1 MRELGIAVG
10 QGLSEKIANKTT
22 SWEKIKKVF
31 SKHDVLTNRT
41 DGKHFVGGH
50 FKNDHRNNEN
60 LLFRSMLAID
70 IDKSSRS
77 YESLLDLV
85 LFNIDDAF
93 LLYTTYRSTPEHP
106 RVRILVPLDRDV
118 TGEEYRVL
126 SKAYCDRLIG
136 EGIDGIDEASHKP
149 SQFMFYPASE
159 DGTGSVYIQDGDFL
173 PVDSFDL
180 TIEGDSESDDGI
192 EIKEPD
198 FEKPSESIFLSALN
212 SIPNEGEGLDYDQ
225 WFNVLCGIKNY
236 FGGDA
241 GKAVAMAFTDRSD
254 KNKNATKNF
263 DTTWRSI
270 DPNRHGK
277 GKGITYRTILGFA
290 RTHGWSDDVMEGFE
304 IVKSSMKEDTLS
316 KLSRKKNGRIENTA
330 ANCNWVIADPDLMG
344 MRIAFDEFKD
354 EILFS
359 RANGPWQSFGDSET
373 YEIRIRLDEIG
384 FVDTSID
391 KTRGA
396 IHYVAW
402 KNRFDSA
409 QLWLNSLKWDGVPR
423 IRTFLRDYFG
433 AEDSNYTHGV
443 SNYMWSAM
451 AGRIIS
457 PGIKAD
463 MVPVLVSPEGRR
475 KSSAVEAMAPQK
487 DLFTELNL
495 SAKDNDIS
503 RQLRGKI
510 VAEWAEL
517 GGMSRKEVEH
527 VKGFITRKCEEWTPK
542 FKEYQS
548 KYARRCIFIG
558 TTNNEK
564 FLVSDTGNR
573 RFLPLVINHCFDEE
587 IAAIRDQLWAEAA
600 AVFNTQGVLWQEA
613 HELGAEFQ
621 KAHMEE
627 DAWEEIIGDWLDQDA
642 NIDLGDDFLEGQ
654 NGDRKELTCT
664 LIAKNALN
672 LTEAQMNKMNLN
684 RIGRVL
690 RALDYENKPA
700 RIDGKLKKVWRK
712 MEKLPF

>member
-10 QGLSEKIANKTT
+10 QGLSEKIANKNT

-31 SKHDVLTNRT
+31 SKHDVLANRT
-41 DGKHFVGGH
+41 DGKHFVAGH

-60 LLFRSMLAID
+60 LLFRSMLTID
-70 IDKSSRS
+70 IDKSSLS
-77 YESLLDLV
+77 YESLLDMV
-85 LFNIDDAF
+85 LFNIDEAF

-106 RVRILVPLDRDV
+106 RVRILIPLDRDV
-118 TGEEYRVL
+118 SGEEFRIL
-126 SKAYCDRLIG
+126 SKAYCQKLIE

-159 DGTGSVYIQDGDFL
+159 DGAGSVYIQDGSFL
-173 PVDSFDL
+173 AVDAFDL
-180 TIEGDSESDDGI
+180 SIEEDDAEI
-192 EIKEPD
+192 EIHEPD
-198 FEKPSESIFLSALN
+198 FDKPTEAIFLSALA
-212 SIPNEGEGLDYDQ
+212 SIPNDGEGLDYDQ
-225 WFNVLCGIKNY
+225 WFNVLCAIKNY
-236 FGGDA
+236 FGGDE
-241 GKAVAMAFTDRSD
+241 GKSVAIAFTARSD
-254 KNKNATKNF
+254 KNTNATKNF
-263 DTTWRSI
+263 DSTWRSI
-270 DPNRHGK
+270 DATSHGK
-277 GKGITYRTILGFA
+277 GKGITYRTALGMA
-290 RTHGWSDDVMEGFE
+290 RGHGWADDVMEDFE
-304 IVKSSMKEDTLS
+304 VIKHSKKEDVLDRVA
-316 KLSRKKNGRIENTA
+316 RKKNGRIENTA
-330 ANCNWVIADPDLMG
+330 ANCNLVIADPTLMG

-359 RANGPWQSFGDSET
+359 RGNGPWQSFGDSET

-396 IHYVAW
+396 IHFVAW

-409 QLWLNSLKWDGVPR
+409 QLWLNSLVWDGVPR
-423 IRTFLRDYFG
+423 IRTFLCDFFG
-433 AEDSNYTHGV
+433 ADNNDYTKGV
-443 SNYMWSAM
+443 SDYMWSAM
-451 AGRIIS
+451 AGRILS

-527 VKGFITRKCEEWTPK
+527 VKSFITRKCEEWTPK

-573 RFLPLVINHCFDEE
+573 RFLPLVITQCLDEE
-587 IAAIRDQLWAEAA
+587 IKAIRNQLWAEAA
-600 AVFNTQGVLWQEA
+600 FVFNKQGVLWQDA
-613 HELGAEFQ
+613 HTLGAEFQ

-627 DAWEEIIGDWLDQDA
+627 DAWEEIISDWLDQEA

-664 LIAKNALN
+664 MIAKNALN

-684 RIGRVL
+684 RIARVL

-700 RIDGKLKKVWRK
+700 RIDGKLRRVWRK
-712 MEKLPF
+712 IEELPF

>member
-1 MRELGIAVG
+1 MRDLGIAVG

-22 SWEKIKKVF
+22 SWEKIKNVF
-31 SKHDVLTNRT
+31 SKHDTLPNRT

-50 FKNDHRNNEN
+50 FKNNHRNNEN
-60 LLFRSMLAID
+60 VLFRSMLTID
-70 IDKSSRS
+70 IDKPSHN
-77 YESLLDLV
+77 YESLLDLI
-85 LFNIDDAF
+85 LFNVDEAF
-93 LLYTTYRSTPEHP
+93 LLYTTYRSTHEQP

-118 TGEEYRVL
+118 TGEEYRL
-126 SKAYCDRLIG
+126 ICRAYCQKLMQ
-136 EGIDGIDEASHKP
+136 EGIDGIDEASYKP

-159 DGTGSVYIQDGDFL
+159 DGSGKTYIQDGDFL
-173 PVDSFDL
+173 SVDSFDL
-180 TIEGDSESDDGI
+180 TEIVSGEADEEI
-192 EIKEPD
+192 EITEPD
-198 FEKPSESIFLSALN
+198 FDKPSETIFLSALN
-212 SIPNEGEGLDYDQ
+212 CIPNDGEGLDYDQ
-225 WFNVLCGIKNY
+225 WFNMLCGIKNF
-236 FGGDA
+236 FGGDE
-241 GKAVAMAFTDRSD
+241 GKPVAIEFTQRSD
-254 KNKNATKNF
+254 KSKNATKDF
-263 DTTWRSI
+263 DSTWRSI

-277 GKGITYRTILGFA
+277 GKGITYRTVLGVA
-290 RTHGWSDDVMEGFE
+290 RNHGWVEDVMQDFE
-304 IVKSSMKEDTLS
+304 IVTRSIKDDVLDRV
-316 KLSRKKNGRIENTA
+316 SRKKNGRIENTA
-330 ANCNWVIADPDLMG
+330 ANCNLVIGDYNLMG
-344 MRIAFDEFKD
+344 MKIAFDQFKD

-359 RANGPWQSFGDSET
+359 RNGGPWQSFGDSET

-384 FVDTSID
+384 FVDTSIE

-409 QLWLNSLKWDGVPR
+409 QLWLNNLRWDGVPR
-423 IRTFLRDYFG
+423 ITTFLHDYFG
-433 AEDSNYTHGV
+433 CDDNDYTRGV
-443 SNYMWSAM
+443 SDYMWSAM
-451 AGRIIS
+451 AGRVLS

-475 KSSAVEAMAPQK
+475 KSSAVEAMAPEK

-503 RQLRGKI
+503 RQLRGKM

-548 KYARRCIFIG
+548 KYERRCIFIG

-573 RFLPLVINHCFDEE
+573 RFLPLVIKECLDLK
-587 IAAIRDQLWAEAA
+587 IIAIRDQLWAEAA
-600 AVFNTQGVLWQEA
+600 NIFNKEGVRWQNA
-613 HELGAEFQ
+613 HTLGGNIQ
-621 KAHMEE
+621 KLHMQE
-627 DAWEEIIGDWLDQDA
+627 DAWEEIITDWLDQAA
-642 NIDLGDDFLEGQ
+642 NIDLGDDFLEGL

-672 LTEAQMNKMNLN
+672 LHESQMNNMNLN

-690 RALDYENKPA
+690 RALDYETKVA
-700 RIDGKLKKVWRK
+700 KIDGKCKKVWRK
-712 MEKLPF
+712 IEQLPF